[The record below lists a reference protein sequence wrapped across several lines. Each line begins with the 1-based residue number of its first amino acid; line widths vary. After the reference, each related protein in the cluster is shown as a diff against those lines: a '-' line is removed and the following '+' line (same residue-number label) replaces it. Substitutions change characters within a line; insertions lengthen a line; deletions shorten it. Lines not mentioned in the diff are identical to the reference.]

1 MLQAQ
6 DVQKFLRQF
15 EPLRE
20 VCVDE
25 TSQFVYA
32 PWFVK
37 IHGTVLVYGEPH
49 AFESELDLREFGG
62 SDDLVKLAKQ
72 LLTAFAGAAEH
83 VKRGQ
88 AVV

>member
-1 MLQAQ
+1 MLQARE
-6 DVQKFLRQF
+6 VQAFLRQF

-32 PWFVK
+32 PWHVK
-37 IHGTVLVYGEPH
+37 VHGTVLVYGEPH
-49 AFESELDLREFGG
+49 GFESELDLREFGG
-62 SDDLVKLAKQ
+62 QDDLMKLAKQ
-72 LLTAFAGAAEH
+72 MLYAFAGAAEH